1 MIVSEELG
9 FDNSN
14 PTPSTVTNALH
25 SAANRLHST
34 GIETPQLDARLLL
47 QAVLGVD
54 HSTLISISDRLL
66 SKAELQG
73 FDELIERRQNRE
85 PVHRIIGQ
93 KEFWGL
99 NLNISEAV
107 LEPRAD
113 TECLVD
119 AVLAYV
125 DYQGRKNDPLRI
137 ADIGTGSGAIVLALL
152 TELPKAT
159 AVASDISQAALSV
172 AQVNAKNNQLDDRVL
187 FLHGS
192 YLDPL
197 SGTFDLIVSNPP
209 YIPSKNILELEPEV
223 RENDPTLALDGG
235 VDGLDAYRCLLG
247 ESSSKLEPGG
257 HVFFEIGYDQ
267 ADDVS
272 ELAND
277 NDWMSIKISKD
288 YGGNDRVFAA
298 SR

>member
-1 MIVSEELG
+1 MSEEPETVGIHLSPPTIKTALQTA
-9 FDNSN
+9 SN
-14 PTPSTVTNALH
+14 QLQ
-25 SAANRLHST
+25 SA
-34 GIETPQLDARLLL
+34 GIESSQLDARLLL
-47 QAVLGVD
+47 QAVLGIN
-54 HSTLISISDRLL
+54 HSTLISEIDRLL
-66 SKAELQG
+66 SQAEMQD
-73 FDELIERRQNRE
+73 FDEFIKRRQKRE

-119 AVLAYV
+119 AVLAFV
-125 DYQGRKNDPLRI
+125 DGQGRKNDPLRI

-152 TELPKAT
+152 SEFPNAT
-159 AVASDISQAALSV
+159 AIASDISQTALRV
-172 AQVNAKNNQLDDRVL
+172 AQANAKKNKMEDRIL

-192 YLDPL
+192 YLEPL
-197 SGTFDLIVSNPP
+197 SGKFDLIVSNPP
-209 YIPSKNILELEPEV
+209 YIPSKEILELEPEV
-223 RENDPTLALDGG
+223 RENDPALALDGG
-235 VDGLDAYRCLLG
+235 VDGLDAYRSMLG
-247 ESSSKLEPGG
+247 DSSNKLEPGG
-257 HVFFEIGYDQ
+257 RVFFEIGYDQ

-272 ELAND
+272 KLAND
-277 NDWMSIKISKD
+277 NDWVTIKITKD

>member
-1 MIVSEELG
+1 MSKEPGL
-9 FDNSN
+9 DNSG
-14 PTPSTVTNALH
+14 PALSTITSALY
-25 SAANRLHST
+25 SAANRFQSV
-34 GIETPQLDARLLL
+34 GIESPQIGARLLL
-47 QAVLGVD
+47 QAVLGID
-54 HSTLISISDRLL
+54 HSALILNSNRLL
-66 SKAELQG
+66 SQAEMQD
-73 FDELIERRQNRE
+73 FDEFIKRRLERE
-85 PVHRIIGQ
+85 SVHRIIGR

-125 DYQGRKNDPLRI
+125 DSQGRKNDPLRI

-152 TELPKAT
+152 TELPDAT
-159 AVASDISQAALSV
+159 AVASDISQSALRI
-172 AQVNAKNNQLDDRVL
+172 AQANAKSNQLENRIL

-192 YLDPL
+192 YLEPL
-197 SGTFDLIVSNPP
+197 SGKFDLIVSNPP
-209 YIPSKNILELEPEV
+209 YIPSKDILGLEPEV
-223 RENDPTLALDGG
+223 RENDPALALDGG
-235 VDGLDAYRCLLG
+235 MDGLDAYRCLLS

-257 HVFFEIGYDQ
+257 RVFFEIGYDQ

-277 NDWMSIKISKD
+277 NDWVTIKITKD
-288 YGGNDRVFAA
+288 YGGNDRIFAA

>member
-1 MIVSEELG
+1 MSEEPGTVGNHL
-9 FDNSN
+9 SP
-14 PTPSTVTNALH
+14 PTIKTALQ
-25 SAANRLHST
+25 SASAQFQSAD
-34 GIETPQLDARLLL
+34 IDFPQLDARLLL
-47 QAVLGVD
+47 QAVLGID
-54 HSTLISISDRLL
+54 HSTLISSSDCLL
-66 SKAELQG
+66 SKDQVLNFG
-73 FDELIERRQNRE
+73 YFVKRRQNRE

-99 NLNISEAV
+99 NLNISDAV

-125 DYQGRKNDPLRI
+125 DNKDRKNDPLRI

-152 TELPKAT
+152 TELPKAI
-159 AVASDISQAALSV
+159 AVASDISQAALRV
-172 AQVNAKNNQLDDRVL
+172 AQKNAKNNQLDDRIS

-192 YLDPL
+192 YLEPL
-197 SGTFDLIVSNPP
+197 SGRFDLIVSNPP
-209 YIPSKNILELEPEV
+209 YIPSKEILDLEPEV
-223 RENDPTLALDGG
+223 RENDPALALDGG
-235 VDGLDAYRCLLG
+235 ADGLDAYRCLLS

-257 HVFFEIGYDQ
+257 RVFFEIGYDQ

-277 NDWMSIKISKD
+277 NDWVTIKITKD